1 MEAILGLRSSPES
14 PPMAREAAEEF
25 VEFLMD
31 SDEEMEEE
39 QPQPRRGRGGP
50 GARLPLHQFLRLIAG
65 GRLVDP
71 GGAAG
76 TNEQLLQNL
85 RRGGVV
91 QSDGVT
97 RALRIC
103 ARDLFVPEP
112 YREEAF
118 VDAPIR
124 VEEHDFNISA
134 PHMHATCLEVLALQ
148 PGHAFLDVGSGCGV
162 LTACGALLVGRQGVS
177 VGVDIRRECLAMSRD
192 AVGRLA
198 AGNDEFAA
206 TAALPRFELAN
217 VFMPPPH
224 LLGAWDRVHVGASCP
239 PDRVQFLLQL
249 LKPSGGIIIVPVAP
263 NDLRLITRK
272 PNGAVTQRIVSQVRF
287 SELEVP
293 TDSEVLLT
301 SVRSMRRQRTIA
313 PRVPSTYAEDMTA
326 ITTELPPSPFDA
338 RSMPR
343 ADSSCFVPSS
353 SPCTVFEGLPP
364 TPRESERSWP
374 HRLSRFLSSCSGA
387 APSSSPST
395 SGLWGEDCPGGE
407 GSACSPFISSSSSDQ
422 LSSAEWSAPPA
433 GARLSLPASPLAG
446 RLSLASLGP
455 PDCALVGGGGA
466 WEVPVHWAVLRQRCD
481 HFRARCDSGMRDA
494 RAQRCS
500 VPDHFSRE
508 AVEALVRY
516 AYTDQIDKSMDPQ
529 AAVGL
534 LHVAQFYGC
543 TRLAHLCEVLLGR
556 LLKPGRHGG
565 DAEEGLADAA
575 ATLLALAEEHGLTHL
590 RSVALDYCVHH
601 WESVRRTEA
610 GQALSR
616 QQVELVASEACAA
629 YQGVLAQLRDL
640 HATQCT
646 QLPEP
651 SY

>member
-1 MEAILGLRSSPES
+1 
-14 PPMAREAAEEF
+14 MAREAAEEF

-39 QPQPRRGRGGP
+39 QPRRGRGGP

-148 PGHAFLDVGSGCGV
+148 PGHAFLD
-162 LTACGALLVGRQGVS
+162 VGRQGVS

-353 SPCTVFEGLPP
+353 SPCTGM
-364 TPRESERSWP
+364 R
-374 HRLSRFLSSCSGA
+374 HAGA

-407 GSACSPFISSSSSDQ
+407 GSACSPSISSSSSDQ

-508 AVEALVRY
+508 AVEAL
-516 AYTDQIDKSMDPQ
+516 IDKSMDPQ